1 MSNSTS
7 EDILKHIINDIVTR
21 ATHALKRRKLD
32 NVKSK
37 FYNGKIYNKYKI
49 VGFILLY

>member
-21 ATHALKRRKLD
+21 ATHYLKRRKLS
-32 NVKSK
+32 NAK
-37 FYNGKIYNKYKI
+37 GR
-49 VGFILLY
+49 